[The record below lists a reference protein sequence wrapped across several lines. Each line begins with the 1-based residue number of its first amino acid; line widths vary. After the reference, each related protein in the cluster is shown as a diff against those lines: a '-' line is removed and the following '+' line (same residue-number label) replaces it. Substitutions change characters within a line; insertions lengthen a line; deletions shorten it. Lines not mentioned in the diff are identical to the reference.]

1 MYPAIRPYDRTGM
14 FFTEEE
20 TIRGEML
27 HRLRVTNRAP
37 AKKGHG
43 KKAQLAAKA
52 AAAADKKKKK

>member
-1 MYPAIRPYDRTGM
+1 M

-27 HRLRVTNRAP
+27 HRLRMTNRAP
-37 AKKGHG
+37 AKKGQG

-52 AAAADKKKKK
+52 AAAAEKKSQKKK